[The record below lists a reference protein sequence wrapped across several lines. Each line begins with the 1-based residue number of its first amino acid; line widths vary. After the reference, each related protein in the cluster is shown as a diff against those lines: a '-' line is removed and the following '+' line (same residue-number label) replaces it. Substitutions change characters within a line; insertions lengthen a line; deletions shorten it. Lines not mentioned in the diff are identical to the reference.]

1 MLLGVY
7 VTPAFVLM
15 TIGLSIVI
23 VSAFV
28 DRSNRKGFIQ
38 KKIIEVLARQK
49 EETLMKQKKEQE
61 ALIYSIFPRAIAR
74 DLIAAQKEEDDFNP
88 AATLRSLGRK
98 VSLSSPSFCSP
109 RPINF
114 PC

>member
-1 MLLGVY
+1 MY

-74 DLIAAQKEEDDFNP
+74 DLIAAQKEEDEDDFNP